1 MNFTKTMFALA
12 VGSVGIMGSMS
23 AHAVLGVLNTGDVL
37 SITAGAQNTTVHG
50 APTSFATG
58 SWFAYDVASP
68 FASISPGE
76 QVLLAQGTNGIV
88 IDSFTA
94 SGDFHLG
101 TTHPAGDTATGPVV
115 ASFSFNA
122 STGTNY
128 FNSALP
134 GAAAPGGDVAG
145 GGVSNSFNMS
155 AWDFAWATA
164 SSFNMS
170 MGSWNV
176 TNPGEVGMSDSNGAA
191 AGSGVYGNGLGRFSW
206 SGIYGDTYT
215 LDYTAT
221 DQVTG
226 ITLQYALHLTGVV
239 TAVPEAST
247 YGMMLAGLGLV
258 GGMVGGMVA
267 RRRKI

>member
-12 VGSVGIMGSMS
+12 IGSVGIMGSMS

-50 APTSFATG
+50 APNSFATG
-58 SWFAYDVASP
+58 SWFALD
-68 FASISPGE
+68 ISAPVGGISQGE

-88 IDSFTA
+88 IGSFTA
-94 SGDFHLG
+94 PGDFHPG
-101 TTHPAGDTATGPVV
+101 TTHPPGDTATGPVV
-115 ASFSFNA
+115 ASFDTNG

-134 GAAAPGGDVAG
+134 GAVAPGGGVAG

-221 DQVTG
+221 IQTGAFTG
-226 ITLQYALHLTGVV
+226 IGYAYHLTGVV
-239 TAVPEAST
+239 TAAPIPEAST
-247 YGMMLAGLGLV
+247 YGMMLAGLSLV
-258 GGMVGGMVA
+258 GAMVA